1 MRHGTAGRSGRGPR
15 PDVVRAW
22 VAAGG
27 FLAVVIALVLT
38 GRVERWVL
46 GIYAFTSAM
55 AFLRYRAD
63 KAAARR
69 RGWRTPEASLH
80 AIALVGGWPGALVAR
95 HVLRHKT
102 TKQPFRSVFWLTV
115 VLNCAALAWLVA
127 AG

>member
-1 MRHGTAGRSGRGPR
+1 M
-15 PDVVRAW
+15 RAW
-22 VAAGG
+22 VVAGV
-27 FLAVVIALVLT
+27 FLAGVAALVLT
-38 GRVERWVL
+38 STVERWVL
-46 GIYAFTSAM
+46 GIYALTSGL

-69 RGWRTPEASLH
+69 GGWRTPEASLH

-115 VLNCAALAWLVA
+115 AVNCLGLAWLVA
-127 AG
+127 RG